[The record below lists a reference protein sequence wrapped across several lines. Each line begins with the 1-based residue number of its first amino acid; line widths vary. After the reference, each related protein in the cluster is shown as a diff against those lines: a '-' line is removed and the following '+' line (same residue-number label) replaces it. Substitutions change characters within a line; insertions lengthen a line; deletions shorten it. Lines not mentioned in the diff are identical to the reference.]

1 MRPQNFQNERAMKK
15 FWRIYPT
22 EPVQGFTQTFM
33 KRVDDDMNNLIKAV
47 WEQMRWEKITG
58 VKWGIEPVMK

>member
-1 MRPQNFQNERAMKK
+1 MKK

-58 VKWGIEPVMK
+58 VKWEIEPVMK